1 MVLLIAAPDRDSV
14 GFWSVRTHARARA
27 QSTKREKDMIRKN
40 TIWMTLFAAS
50 TAMFGAV
57 ACSDDD
63 DTTPE
68 GMGADTSTGGAATGG
83 SDGGGTGGESTA
95 TGGSETGGTGGETSA
110 CSTISIAE
118 GAGLTS
124 LVAAVEAAGLTDTIE
139 NGEDLTIFAPTN
151 DAFAALLDALGA
163 ELGDL
168 TPEQLVPILTY
179 HVAGSVI
186 ASGDAVAVAGGAGEF
201 ATLGG
206 TVKISGDTTDG
217 LFLDADEANAQIDL
231 TAVDVEACNGTI
243 VHVIDA
249 VILPS
254 IADIVTTQAS
264 FSGLAGLVAAADG
277 GTGMPKVGAAL
288 DGSADAD
295 DGDPAEAFTLF
306 APNNS
311 AIDAAVATL
320 GDGVPEN
327 QGLTDVL
334 LYHVYAGGPAIDA
347 ATAIAGGAD
356 QSLPT
361 LQGTNITVNGDA
373 GPPASVS
380 IEEGALGEATV
391 VVANIYASNGIIHV
405 IDDVLLP

>member
-1 MVLLIAAPDRDSV
+1 
-14 GFWSVRTHARARA
+14 
-27 QSTKREKDMIRKN
+27 MIRKN

-83 SDGGGTGGESTA
+83 TDGGDTGGAVATGGADGGTGGGTA
-95 TGGSETGGTGGETSA
+95 D
-110 CSTISIAE
+110 CSTLGIAE
-118 GAGLTS
+118 SAGLTS
-124 LVAAVEAAGLTDTIE
+124 LVAAVEAAGLATTIE
-139 NGEDLTIFAPTN
+139 EGENLTIFAPTN
-151 DAFAALLDALGA
+151 DAFAALLGALGA

-168 TPEQLVPILTY
+168 TAEQLVPILTY

-254 IADIVTTQAS
+254 IADIVTTQES
-264 FSGLAGLVAAADG
+264 FSGLLGLVAAADA
-277 GTGMPKVGAAL
+277 GTGTPKVGAAL

-295 DGDPAEAFTLF
+295 DGDPVEAFTLF
-306 APNNS
+306 APNN
-311 AIDAAVATL
+311 AAVEAAVAAL

-327 QGLTDVL
+327 QALTDVL
-334 LYHVYAGGPAIDA
+334 LYHVYAGGPAVDA

-361 LQGTNITVNGDA
+361 LQGGNITVNGDA

-380 IEEGALGEATV
+380 IEEGAAGEATV
-391 VVANIYASNGIIHV
+391 VVANIYAANGIIHV